1 MTKEQVN
8 LAIEDYI
15 GLVKFV
21 DKFEGDFSTLR
32 KELGGIESDFDTFK
46 VVYKS
51 IVAEVY
57 LNLGIYFVSGDLIVF
72 DDEIGEMKNVTISE
86 LKDKGKRFELFLY
99 DGAGR
104 GKSLYFDHLEDLL
117 VVAEA
122 FVGDDMEMASQ
133 FNAYDHFKN
142 RDISHNIGMYVM
154 EGVETI
160 DNDCYAQCCIAQ
172 ND

>member
-122 FVGDDMEMASQ
+122 FVGDDMEMA
-133 FNAYDHFKN
+133 
-142 RDISHNIGMYVM
+142 
-154 EGVETI
+154 
-160 DNDCYAQCCIAQ
+160 
-172 ND
+172 

>member
-1 MTKEQVN
+1 MTKKQIN
-8 LAIEDYI
+8 LAIEHYNE
-15 GLVKFV
+15 LVKFV
-21 DKFEGDFSTLR
+21 NNYEGDFSALR
-32 KELGGIESDFDTFK
+32 KELGGIESDFDTFN

-57 LNLGIYFVSGDLIVF
+57 LNLGIYFVTLDGFAVVI
-72 DDEIGEMKNVTISE
+72 N
-86 LKDKGKRFELFLY
+86 LFLY

-117 VVAEA
+117 VVAEE
-122 FVGDDMEMASQ
+122 FVGDDMEMVSQ
-133 FNAYDHFKN
+133 FNAYDHFNN
-142 RDISHNIGMYVM
+142 RDISHNVGMYVM

-160 DNDCYAQCCIAQ
+160 DYDCYTQCCIAQ